1 MTKKEY
7 VERNIGLAF
16 DFLRHLINHPEII
29 ETIPDGAELDFVDK
43 DMSVKDKG
51 DDNGDIKK
59 NKVARYKVEHVFEPI
74 NQESL

>member
-1 MTKKEY
+1 
-7 VERNIGLAF
+7 
-16 DFLRHLINHPEII
+16 
-29 ETIPDGAELDFVDK
+29 
-43 DMSVKDKG
+43 MSVKGKG